1 MNLVQLARSRSA
13 TEQRYSLDDYAADVS
28 VLYGNN
34 AYVPQTTYSTVKG
47 EQIEANF
54 KGLVS
59 GAYKRN
65 GVVFACQLAR
75 LLLFSEARFQFQQI
89 RAGSLGDLFGT
100 GELAVLETPWP
111 NGSTGELLARMI
123 QDVDLAGNAFIRK
136 VSASANNDIPF
147 GSAQL
152 ERLRPDW
159 MTIVLG
165 SNGDLLNA
173 EVAGYVYQPG
183 GYGSG
188 EDPVGLTVGE
198 VAHWSPIPD
207 PDATYRG
214 MSWLTPVIREIR
226 GDGAATDHKLQF
238 FENAATP
245 NLALKYPELMDFG
258 KFEKF
263 KAAFEQEHRGAWNAY
278 KTLHLGGGADI
289 TAVGLNFE
297 QMDFKNVQGA
307 GETRIAAAAG
317 VPPVIVGLSEGLA
330 AATYSN
336 YAQARRRYADMTIRP
351 LWRSCCAAL
360 EHLISVPTRADGT
373 KRARLW
379 YDDRSIP
386 ALQEDEKDAADIQS
400 VKATTVVS
408 LTNAGYTP
416 ESVIAA
422 VQADDFSLLSHSG
435 LMSVQLTPPGAS
447 TDTSPPSEPAA
458 GASSNGNGSTPTP
471 AVA

>member
-1 MNLVQLARSRSA
+1 MNKIQLAR
-13 TEQRYSLDDYAADVS
+13 TGQVQRYSLEDYAAEVS

-34 AYVPQTTYSTVKG
+34 TYVPQTTYSTVKG

-54 KGLVS
+54 KGVVS

-100 GELAVLETPWP
+100 GDLAVLETPWP

-123 QDVDLAGNAFIRK
+123 QDVDLSGNAFIRK
-136 VSASANNDIPF
+136 TGPTVEPR
-147 GSAQL
+147 L

-159 MTIVLG
+159 VTIVLG
-165 SNGDLLNA
+165 SNSNLLNA

-188 EDPVGLTVGE
+188 EDLVGLTVGE

-226 GDGAATDHKLQF
+226 GDGAATDHKLSF
-238 FENAATP
+238 FEHAATP
-245 NLALKYPELMDFG
+245 NMAIKFG
-258 KFEKF
+258 EGVDVEKFEKF
-263 KAAFEQEHRGAWNAY
+263 KAAMEGEHRGAWNAY
-278 KTLHLGGGADI
+278 KTLYLGGGADVE
-289 TAVGLNFE
+289 TVGLNFQ
-297 QMDFKNVQGA
+297 QMDFKTVQGA

-360 EHLISVPTRADGT
+360 EHLIAVPTRGDGT

-379 YDDRSIP
+379 YDDRNIP
-386 ALQEDEKDAADIQS
+386 ALQEDEKDAAEIQS
-400 VKATTVVS
+400 VQATTIVA

-422 VQADDFSLLSHSG
+422 VQAADFSLLSHSG
-435 LMSVQLTPPGAS
+435 LMSVQLTAPGS
-447 TDTSPPSEPAA
+447 GDTSDTSDTAEPEADPA
-458 GASSNGNGSTPTP
+458 TVGSNGNTPVP
-471 AVA
+471 V